1 MKKLVLVWLLLVV
14 ACPVSAQQAFS
25 SLEEQMTGKEF
36 EAAGLE
42 KLTAAELASL
52 NTWIRSR
59 SLATLDPGRSA
70 NPSAGKSDTDIKDM
84 DREEFSS
91 RLVGTFNGWD
101 GQTVF
106 KLENGQIWAQADKDK
121 YYVKGEEN
129 PMVTIKPAMFK
140 GWKLSVEGHDESCK
154 VKRIQ

>member
-1 MKKLVLVWLLLVV
+1 
-14 ACPVSAQQAFS
+14 
-25 SLEEQMTGKEF
+25 MTGQEF

-52 NTWIRSR
+52 NGWIRSR
-59 SLATLDPGRSA
+59 SLATLDSSKPATTPSRS
-70 NPSAGKSDTDIKDM
+70 SGDDIKSM
-84 DREEFSS
+84 EREEFSS
-91 RLVGTFNGWD
+91 RLVGSFSGWD

-121 YYVKGEEN
+121 YYVKAEEN
-129 PMVTIKPAMFK
+129 PMVTIRPAMFK
-140 GWKLSVEGHDESCK
+140 GWRLTVEGHDEECK